1 MKRKALV
8 SALMMTCV
16 LLAGCKGRTQ
26 QEHFEEIRQSIADAG
41 SVTFTAAVTAN
52 FADRTEEFT
61 LDCVRQAGD
70 WSMTVTQPELIAGV
84 TAHMSGAESDVV
96 YGSVMLSTGDLT
108 DCGILPISAA
118 PVALDTLIDGYLS
131 SSWTENGGLAV
142 KLIRDDTVT
151 VTVWFDESDVPAA
164 MEVAEDGVVKAA
176 CTIENFTIEGSNHGI
191 TEETD
196 LGGDPAGESG
206 T

>member
-1 MKRKALV
+1 MI

-16 LLAGCKGRTQ
+16 LLAGCGGRTQ
-26 QEHFEEIRQSIADAG
+26 QEHFEDIRGAIADAG
-41 SVTFTAAVTAN
+41 SIAFTAAVTAN
-52 FADRTEEFT
+52 FEDRTEEFT
-61 LDCVRQAGD
+61 LDCLRQAGD
-70 WSMTVTQPELIAGV
+70 WTMTVMQPELIAGV

-118 PVALDTLIDGYLS
+118 PVALDTLTDGYLS
-131 SSWTENGGLAV
+131 SSWTENGNLAV

-151 VTVWFDESDVPAA
+151 VTVWFDEADVPAA
-164 MEVAEDGVVKAA
+164 MEVVEDGVVKAT
-176 CTIENFTIEGSNHGI
+176 CTIENFTTEGSNDGI

>member
-1 MKRKALV
+1 MI

-16 LLAGCKGRTQ
+16 LLAGCGGQTQ
-26 QEHFEEIRQSIADAG
+26 QEHFEDIRGAIADAG
-41 SVTFTAAVTAN
+41 SIAFTAAVTAN
-52 FADRTEEFT
+52 FEDRTEEFT
-61 LDCVRQAGD
+61 LDCLRQAGD
-70 WSMTVTQPELIAGV
+70 WTMTVMQPELIAGV

-118 PVALDTLIDGYLS
+118 PVALDTLTDGYLS
-131 SSWTENGGLAV
+131 SSWTENGNLAV

-151 VTVWFDESDVPAA
+151 VTVWFDEADVPAA
-164 MEVAEDGVVKAA
+164 MEVAEDGVVKAT
-176 CTIENFTIEGSNHGI
+176 CTIENFTTEGSNDGI